1 MRHAE
6 RPTEVRM
13 SRPSPTAGR
22 HVTGF
27 LTVGLGLM
35 LLHSSASAVAGPTQ
49 AKKSADSGSG
59 QSIVVLVNDEPITA
73 YEVEQRQRL
82 MALSGNFQ
90 QQAQENFK
98 RLIKAESTTERLKAI
113 LNETIKANRGKS
125 KDEILAIFEERK
137 KQFALSLQ
145 QQAVAS
151 ARASMLPG
159 LRKGALEELI
169 EERLKL
175 QEAKRLNLL
184 ASDEEVNTIVASI
197 AQRNKMTEKQ
207 FAEHMKNSGG
217 DINAMR
223 QRFKASISWSNVI
236 RRRFGHQIAIT
247 ERDVDRF
254 VEKSEEPGAAA
265 AASVDLKVQRVT
277 LPIDNAL
284 DQAALAKRIQQAE
297 ALAPKLAGCKGGAK
311 AAAGIS
317 GAKFED
323 LGKKPA
329 ASIPEPTRSLL
340 LNAKDGEALPPA
352 VGTAGVEVWAV
363 CGREAAKPG
372 SASQAKADDG
382 GDNRQKEFEILAKKH
397 LKDLRQDAFIEYR

>member
-1 MRHAE
+1 
-6 RPTEVRM
+6 
-13 SRPSPTAGR
+13 
-22 HVTGF
+22 
-27 LTVGLGLM
+27 
-35 LLHSSASAVAGPTQ
+35 
-49 AKKSADSGSG
+49 
-59 QSIVVLVNDEPITA
+59 
-73 YEVEQRQRL
+73 

-98 RLIKAESTTERLKAI
+98 RMIKAESTTERLKAI
-113 LNETIKANRGKS
+113 LNETIKANRGKT

-184 ASDEEVNTIVASI
+184 ASDEEVNTIVSSI
-197 AQRNKMTEKQ
+197 AQRNKMTLQQ
-207 FAEHMKNSGG
+207 FAEHMKSSGG
-217 DINAMR
+217 DIGAMR

-247 ERDVDRF
+247 ERDVERF
-254 VEKSEEPGAAA
+254 VDKADEPGGAAA
-265 AASVDLKVQRVT
+265 ANVDLKVQRVT
-277 LPIDNAL
+277 LPIENAL
-284 DQAALAKRIQQAE
+284 DQAKLAKRIQQAE
-297 ALAPKLAGCKGGAK
+297 AIAPRLIGCKGGAK
-311 AAAGIS
+311 AAAGVE

-352 VGTAGVEVWAV
+352 VGQAGVEVWVV
-363 CGREAAKPG
+363 CGREAGKPG
-372 SASQAKADDG
+372 AAGQAKSEDG